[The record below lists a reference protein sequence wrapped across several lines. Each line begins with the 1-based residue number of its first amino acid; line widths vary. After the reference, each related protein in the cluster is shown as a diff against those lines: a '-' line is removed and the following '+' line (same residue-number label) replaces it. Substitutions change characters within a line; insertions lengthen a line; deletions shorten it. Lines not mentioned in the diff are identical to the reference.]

1 MKQWGNRSAK
11 VLLVI
16 LLAQAISSGP
26 LWGRA
31 PAARDREA
39 DLERKIKRET
49 RPVRKAQL
57 QIHLARVRLDK
68 SLEAYAAFETERG
81 AELLKT
87 YDKAIQ
93 GADDTLRKSGRK
105 PTQQPRGFKDLEIA
119 IRRDIRVL
127 EDLKRRVPFADRG
140 EVQSIIDRVDQV
152 RERVLEA
159 MFSSSE
165 AGLRRAP
172 LPGEAIKLGASW
184 AAAAAHPQND
194 AADLS
199 PGEEDRLRAAQDP
212 GARIAVYLELGA
224 TRIDKFEEFRP
235 PSGRAPSEQG
245 PYLNSLLNTYIAC
258 IDELKKWMEYQ
269 YDRDGDMRKGLR
281 VLLKQGPLHL
291 ERLRRARRVQDQ
303 LTPYYEQTL
312 EYAIENME
320 DTLDGG
326 ALAFGEQEK
335 NSRERQKAEEEEK
348 KQAKR
353 NKKKGRK

>member
-11 VLLVI
+11 VILVI
-16 LLAQAISSGP
+16 LLAQAIGSGP

-39 DLERKIKRET
+39 DLERKIKREI

-68 SLEAYAAFETERG
+68 SLKAYAAFETERG

-93 GADDTLRKSGRK
+93 GADDTLRNSGRK
-105 PTQQPRGFKDLEIA
+105 PAQQPRGFKDLEIA

-127 EDLKRRVPFADRG
+127 EDLKRRVPFDDRG

-159 MFSSSE
+159 MFASSE

-172 LPGEAIKLGASW
+172 LPGEAIKPGASW
-184 AAAAAHPQND
+184 AAAPAHPQKD
-194 AADLS
+194 GADLS
-199 PGEEDRLRAAQDP
+199 PAEEDQLREAQNP
-212 GARIAVYLELGA
+212 GERIAVYLELGA
-224 TRIDKFEEFRP
+224 TRIDKFEEYRP
-235 PSGRAPSEQG
+235 PSGRAPSEHG

-258 IDELKKWMEYQ
+258 IDELKEWMEYQ

-291 ERLRRARRVQDQ
+291 ERLRRARRFQDN
-303 LTPYYEQTL
+303 LTAYYAQTL

-326 ALAFGEQEK
+326 ALAFGEQQK
-335 NSRERQKAEEEEK
+335 NFRERQEAEEEEK

-353 NKKKGRK
+353 NKKKRRK